1 MRRFKFFYFLLSCT
15 IILGADMLMS
25 INWTFFCFLI
35 AATIYSYRC
44 GLHSMWFQS
53 SWQKLPQKAW
63 MGLARRDLHG
73 KKEVRFTN
81 YVIWNLMNFWSNAIM
96 SIMFCSDYYHIKRQ
110 IESEL
115 IQSGGIASSKP
126 FLDLSKPEHL
136 LKLKDR
142 LKKYC
147 QKVLFSNSWV
157 NSLLVSLRWMS
168 LCHNAG
174 AQKSSW

>member
-1 MRRFKFFYFLLSCT
+1 
-15 IILGADMLMS
+15 
-25 INWTFFCFLI
+25 
-35 AATIYSYRC
+35 
-44 GLHSMWFQS
+44 
-53 SWQKLPQKAW
+53 

-73 KKEVRFTN
+73 KKEVRSTN
-81 YVIWNLMNFWSNAIM
+81 LCNLKF
-96 SIMFCSDYYHIKRQ
+96 MFCSDYYHIKRQ

-157 NSLLVSLRWMS
+157 NSLLVSLR
-168 LCHNAG
+168 
-174 AQKSSW
+174 